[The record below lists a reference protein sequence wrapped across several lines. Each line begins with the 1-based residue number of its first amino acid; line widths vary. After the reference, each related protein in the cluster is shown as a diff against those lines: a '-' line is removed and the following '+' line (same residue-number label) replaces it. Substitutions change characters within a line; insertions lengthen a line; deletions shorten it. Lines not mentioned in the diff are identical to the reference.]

1 MKIKRYPISQDIQNR
16 VEMLIAGMDKAYKF
30 KIKRRLLRAFKEC
43 MRIEEQSKQTQVVCW
58 YHWNLTE

>member
-1 MKIKRYPISQDIQNR
+1 
-16 VEMLIAGMDKAYKF
+16 MLMVGMDKTYKF

-43 MRIEEQSKQTQVVCW
+43 MRMEQQSKQRQVVCW